1 MARGGRWANGAWD
14 CPVCGS
20 LEVSVRVIRY
30 SMFGRVEVSVRIVI
44 VHTTTTTQ
52 APTLVWCYFGGLAF
66 STPHI
71 WAYRTDQGH
80 VDAACVVDSAANVSH
95 RRWGVQA
102 QEELHQAERQ
112 RWATER
118 LAPQWAE
125 VLPQ

>member
-95 RRWGVQA
+95 RRWGVRSYKSKSSYDA
-102 QEELHQAERQ
+102 GGHRGGRRGKRGVRPVE
-112 RWATER
+112 
-118 LAPQWAE
+118 
-125 VLPQ
+125 